1 MERKVLSLLVAN
13 QFGVLTR
20 VSNLFG
26 QRGFNIDS
34 LAVGE
39 TENPRFSRITI
50 TTHGNEAIINQ
61 IKLQLAKLEDVKN
74 VMEIPQEQLF
84 IREVVLVKCE
94 PRSSARFPG
103 LPACGGGLWGT
114 LSDHRGRRLCRR
126 ADRYRPTASTFS
138 SKSCGNTAYRRSAVP
153 AVWRCSCQ
161 KKRYINASSVYINCI
176 TRKRRRLKW

>member
-74 VMEIPQEQLF
+74 VLEIPQDQLF
-84 IREVVLVKCE
+84 IREVVLIKCE
-94 PRSSARFPG
+94 PTESQSAAF
-103 LPACGGGLWGT
+103 L
-114 LSDHRGRRLCRR
+114 H
-126 ADRYRPTASTFS
+126 
-138 SKSCGNTAYRRSAVP
+138 AV
-153 AVWRCSCQ
+153 
-161 KKRYINASSVYINCI
+161 
-176 TRKRRRLKW
+176 